1 MARPDLPINIGRLA
15 GPPIDRSAVEVVERK
30 GLGHPDSICDALAE
44 AFSMALCRFHRERF
58 GLILHHNVDKV
69 LLRGGSARP
78 AFGGGKVIEPIEILL
93 AGRAI
98 AAFEGI
104 EVPIAKLALETAHA
118 WFAQH
123 FHALDAERHLRIRS
137 LVRPGSQDLIDL
149 YQRRQR
155 AGVALANDTSCGV
168 GFAPLSELETIVL
181 EVEQELNSPT
191 TRAGHPEIGQD
202 IKVMAV
208 RRGQSVHLTVACA
221 FLDRFLRNAA
231 EYRQAKSAVADM
243 ARSVAA
249 RHTAKSL
256 EVVVNAADDLDA
268 GSVYLTVTG
277 TSAEAGDDG
286 EAGRGNRVNGL
297 ITPYRPMTME
307 SAAGKNPVT
316 HVGKIYNVCASLIAQ
331 RVVTEIPEIAAAQCF
346 MVSEIGRP
354 VDQPQIIDVRVE
366 PAEGRRLNTWRR
378 PIQDVVSSELEAMP
392 QLAAKL
398 LDGDIALDRWPLAQ
412 R

>member
-15 GPPIDRSAVEVVERK
+15 APLIDRSPVEIVERK

-44 AFSMALCRFHRERF
+44 AFSIALCRFHRERF

-78 AFGGGKVIEPIEILL
+78 AFGGGEVIEPIEIFL

-98 AAFEGI
+98 AAFDGI
-104 EVPIAKLALETAHA
+104 DVPIAELAFETAYA

-123 FHALDAERHLRIRS
+123 FHALDAERHVRIRP

-149 YQRRQR
+149 YLRRQKT
-155 AGVALANDTSCGV
+155 GVVLANDTSCGV

-202 IKVMAV
+202 IKVVAV

-221 FLDRFLRNAA
+221 FIDRFLRNAA
-231 EYRQAKSAVADM
+231 EYRQAKLAPADI

-256 EVVVNAADDLDA
+256 EVVVNAADDLEA

-286 EAGRGNRVNGL
+286 EAGRGNRINGL

-316 HVGKIYNVCASLIAQ
+316 HVGKNLQCLRQSDRAAPRHRNSGDRCRPVLHCEQDRAAYRPAADHRRPGRAGRGAASEYAAPADPGRGQQ
-331 RVVTEIPEIAAAQCF
+331 RAGSDAAAR
-346 MVSEIGRP
+346 G
-354 VDQPQIIDVRVE
+354 
-366 PAEGRRLNTWRR
+366 
-378 PIQDVVSSELEAMP
+378 
-392 QLAAKL
+392 
-398 LDGDIALDRWPLAQ
+398 
-412 R
+412 

>member
-1 MARPDLPINIGRLA
+1 MARPDLPITIGRLA
-15 GPPIDRSAVEVVERK
+15 GPLIDRSPMEIVERK
-30 GLGHPDSICDALAE
+30 GLGHPDSISDALAE
-44 AFSMALCRFHRERF
+44 VFSIALCRFHRERF

-78 AFGGGKVIEPIEILL
+78 AFGGGEVIEPIEIFL
-93 AGRAI
+93 AGRAT

-104 EVPIAKLALETAHA
+104 EVPTVELAFETAHA

-123 FHALDAERHLRIRS
+123 FHALDAERHVRIRP

-149 YQRRQR
+149 YLRRQR
-155 AGVALANDTSCGV
+155 TGVVLANDTSCGV
-168 GFAPLSELETIVL
+168 GFAPLSELETVVL
-181 EVEQELNSPT
+181 EIEQELNSPT

-221 FLDRFLRNAA
+221 VIDRFLRNAA

-256 EVVVNAADDLDA
+256 EVVVNAADDLEA

-277 TSAEAGDDG
+277 TSAEAGEDG

-297 ITPYRPMTME
+297 ITPFRPMTME
-307 SAAGKNPVT
+307 SAAGKNPVP
-316 HVGKIYNVCASLIAQ
+316 HVGKLYNLCASLVAQ
-331 RVVTEIPEIAAAQCF
+331 HLVTEIPEIAAVQCF

-354 VDQPQIIDVRVE
+354 IDQPQIIDVRVE
-366 PAEGRRLNTWRR
+366 PAEGRHLNTLRR
-378 PIQDVVSSELEAMP
+378 PIQAVVSSQLEAIP

-398 LDGDIALDRWPLAQ
+398 LDGDIVLDRWPLA
-412 R
+412 RG